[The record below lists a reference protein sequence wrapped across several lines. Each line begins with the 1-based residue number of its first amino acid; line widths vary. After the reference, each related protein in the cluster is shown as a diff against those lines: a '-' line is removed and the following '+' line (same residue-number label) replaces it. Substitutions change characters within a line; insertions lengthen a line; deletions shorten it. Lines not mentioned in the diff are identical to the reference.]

1 MDNIKYAT
9 KRLIDSVWTLGYKQI
24 SPSEIEIVSYDR
36 KNQIGYDQ
44 EKTLPR
50 VHLVEDDKR
59 TVLGVHICENA
70 TSKSWASKDDPY
82 FKVVNPDHVFSY
94 GA

>member
-24 SPSEIEIVSYDR
+24 SPDEIEIVSYDR
-36 KNQIGYDQ
+36 KNEIGYDQ
-44 EKTLPR
+44 ERTLPR
-50 VHLVEDDKR
+50 VRLIEDDKR
-59 TVLGVHICENA
+59 TVLGAHIGSIGS
-70 TSKSWASKDDPY
+70 SKSWASQDDPY